1 MVLFQ
6 FRFIGLVELVDC
18 DTYFLKYKLEKR
30 LRSVQKARRLVSFS
44 IIKIFIIIM
53 NILVIRV
60 IQFLRVLS
68 SVIQGEAH
76 FQIYVS
82 RNKGTVTQT
91 CHNCLTSSAKKQDKS
106 EYRKR
111 NMREK
116 PGLIQTGSPPDF
128 SWEWVV
134 GTLEL
139 PVRQFSSQLFDLGH
153 LMIFQ
158 SAKFNIIVVF
168 ILFQFI
174 GGCNLFGLTQQS
186 CIKIH

>member
-6 FRFIGLVELVDC
+6 FRFIGLVELVDF

-68 SVIQGEAH
+68 SVIQEEAH

-106 EYRKR
+106 EYRNR

-128 SWEWVV
+128 SCEWVV
-134 GTLEL
+134 GT
-139 PVRQFSSQLFDLGH
+139 
-153 LMIFQ
+153 
-158 SAKFNIIVVF
+158 
-168 ILFQFI
+168 
-174 GGCNLFGLTQQS
+174 
-186 CIKIH
+186 

>member
-1 MVLFQ
+1 MAIKRPVSLLTIQ
-6 FRFIGLVELVDC
+6 IWTRSNTLVHYLGLSPIPSSFANSRASLTVIL
-18 DTYFLKYKLEKR
+18 LRYKLEKR

-53 NILVIRV
+53 YILVTWV

-134 GTLEL
+134 GT
-139 PVRQFSSQLFDLGH
+139 
-153 LMIFQ
+153 
-158 SAKFNIIVVF
+158 
-168 ILFQFI
+168 
-174 GGCNLFGLTQQS
+174 
-186 CIKIH
+186 